1 VIFEAV
7 AIIFNS
13 NIMVSETLAIGKD
26 PMWETLIRFLVDVIT
41 LFVLIRLIYFRFAQ
55 KKEFSFVLFLMG
67 IMIFLM
73 CVLLQHADISMGAGF
88 GLFAL
93 FSVLRFRTK
102 NLDFRPMAYLFTA
115 IGISAINALGTF
127 YDPIRGPILING
139 VILLSVLL
147 LEISMPKELKSKKE
161 MDGSGEQK

>member
-1 VIFEAV
+1 MF
-7 AIIFNS
+7 
-13 NIMVSETLAIGKD
+13 SELFAFGKD
-26 PMWETLIRFLVDVIT
+26 PIWEVLIRFFIDLGSLFILV
-41 LFVLIRLIYFRFAQ
+41 RLIYHRFSP
-55 KKEFSFVLFLMG
+55 KKEFSFVLYLMG

-73 CVLLQHADISMGAGF
+73 CVLLQHADLTMGVGF

-115 IGISAINALGTF
+115 VGISAINALGVF

-139 VILLSVLL
+139 IILLSVFL
-147 LEISMPKELKSKKE
+147 LEISMPKDLPSKKE
-161 MDGSGEQK
+161 ADK

>member
-1 VIFEAV
+1 
-7 AIIFNS
+7 
-13 NIMVSETLAIGKD
+13 MVTDALVVGKD
-26 PMWETLIRFLVDVIT
+26 PMWDTMIRFLIDVFT
-41 LFVLIRLIYFRFAQ
+41 LFILIRVIYFRFAQ

-102 NLDFRPMAYLFTA
+102 NLDFRPMAYLFTS
-115 IGISAINALGTF
+115 IGISAINALGIF
-127 YDPIRGPILING
+127 LDPIRGPILING
-139 VILLSVLL
+139 IILLSVLV
-147 LEISMPKELKSKKE
+147 LELSMPKELKSKKE

>member
-1 VIFEAV
+1 MIT
-7 AIIFNS
+7 
-13 NIMVSETLAIGKD
+13 ETLVIGKD
-26 PMWETLIRFLVDVIT
+26 PFWETLTRFLIDVVA
-41 LFVLIRLIYFRFAQ
+41 LFILVRIIYFKFAQ

-73 CVLLQHADISMGAGF
+73 CLLLQHSDISMGAGF

-115 IGISAINALGTF
+115 IGISAINALGVF
-127 YDPIRGPILING
+127 LDPIRGPILING
-139 VILLSVLL
+139 IILVSVFV
-147 LEISMPKELKSKKE
+147 LEISMPKESKSKKE
-161 MDGSGEQK
+161 LNGTGDQTN

>member
-1 VIFEAV
+1 MIT
-7 AIIFNS
+7 
-13 NIMVSETLAIGKD
+13 ETLALGKD
-26 PMWETLIRFLVDVIT
+26 PMWETLIRFLIDLVA
-41 LFVLIRLIYFRFAQ
+41 LFILVRVIYFKYSPKR
-55 KKEFSFVLFLMG
+55 EFSFVLFLMG

-127 YDPIRGPILING
+127 LYPIRGPFMING
-139 VILLSVLL
+139 IILLSVFV
-147 LEISMPKELKSKKE
+147 LEISMPKEAKSKKE
-161 MDGSGEQK
+161 LNGTGDQSN

>member
-1 VIFEAV
+1 
-7 AIIFNS
+7 
-13 NIMVSETLAIGKD
+13 MLTETLVIGKD
-26 PMWETLIRFLVDVIT
+26 PFWETLIRFLIDLVA
-41 LFVLIRLIYFRFAQ
+41 LFILVRVIYFRFAQ

-73 CVLLQHADISMGAGF
+73 CLLLQHADISMGAGF

-115 IGISAINALGTF
+115 IGISAINALGVF

-139 VILLSVLL
+139 IILISVFV
-147 LEISMPKELKSKKE
+147 LEISMPKEPKSKKE
-161 MDGSGEQK
+161 NNGIGDQ